1 MASRIHQI
9 QQCSRLI
16 YQAVTLSCG
25 SCPVLSGAESISSI
39 VLLLEPMPFSELIL
53 PLDDDADHQTKY
65 KKR

>member
-9 QQCSRLI
+9 QQSPLI
-16 YQAVTLSCG
+16 IHQAVTLSCG
-25 SCPVLSGAESISSI
+25 SCPVLSSAESIGSI